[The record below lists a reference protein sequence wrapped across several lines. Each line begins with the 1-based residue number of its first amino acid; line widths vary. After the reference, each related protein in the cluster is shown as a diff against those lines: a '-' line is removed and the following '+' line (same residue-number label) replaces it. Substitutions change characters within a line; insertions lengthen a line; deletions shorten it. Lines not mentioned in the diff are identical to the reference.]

1 MKAIEASSRRQVA
14 RFDSMLDTAC
24 QTRSPGDWSCHQ
36 SAHVA
41 HITTSTHAWLHA
53 RAQHCSEHSTPY
65 CPEAFVLVQH
75 AQTAIAARTIIMRR
89 NAGRAVPPMQI
100 MHQGASKG
108 GISPCL
114 VRPPARPVLALLQ
127 HARVAACPGSALLG
141 TAVNRA
147 CNGAAR
153 ARDGRLQPVPATDG
167 RTQRPRWAQPRP
179 AIDGRARDGRP
190 HPAPAIARARD
201 RRPRPGTALLSK
213 PCSLP
218 GCAIKNGTCVVKMV
232 QLYE

>member
-114 VRPPARPVLALLQ
+114 VHPPARPVLALLQ

-153 ARDGRLQPVPATDG
+153 ARDGRL
-167 RTQRPRWAQPRP
+167 
-179 AIDGRARDGRP
+179 
-190 HPAPAIARARD
+190 HPAPAMGAAQARD
-201 RRPRPGTALLSK
+201 RRPRPGTALLVTAAM
-213 PCSLP
+213 
-218 GCAIKNGTCVVKMV
+218 CARDRRIPRLAACFLRACYCAEDRTKT
-232 QLYE
+232 